1 MKFTIPALRDLDLN
15 KLMTFLAIAEA
26 GGVTPAARRLALTR
40 SAVSHSL
47 AALESSLGIPLFHRI
62 GKRLVPTRDG
72 AALLRA
78 LAETRDRLDAAL
90 EEVLG
95 AGGEVRGQIRIGL
108 FLGFSRF
115 RLASV
120 IDGFVRSHA
129 RARVRVAFAPEG
141 WLLEQLLE
149 GKLDFTVSLRPK
161 RGTTPRLR
169 SEKLFE
175 QSLVLAAR
183 RFRRG
188 RKPSV
193 EEVAG
198 LPIVDYYQSDPLID
212 RWLRHHYGARRM
224 PRQRIRVYAASTDLA
239 VELVRA
245 GVGAAVLPEDVAEPF
260 RRRREL
266 AVIRGP
272 REPLRDAV
280 WLNEL
285 EGAGR
290 NRAHAAFREHLVASL
305 AASAPGR
312 RPRRSPGAPAR

>member
-1 MKFTIPALRDLDLN
+1 MKFNDLALRDLDLN
-15 KLMTFLAIAEA
+15 KLMTFLTIAEA
-26 GGVTPAARRLALTR
+26 GGVSPAARRLALTR

-47 AALESSLGIPLFHRI
+47 AALESSLGIALFHRI
-62 GKRLVPTRDG
+62 GRRLVPTRDG

-78 LAETRDRLDAAL
+78 VAETRDRLHSAL
-90 EEVLG
+90 EEILG
-95 AGGEVRGQIRIGL
+95 AGEEVRGQIRIGL

-115 RLASV
+115 RLAGA

-129 RARVRVAFAPEG
+129 RARVRVAFAPEA

-149 GKLDFTVSLRPK
+149 GKLDFTVSLRPT
-161 RGTTPRLR
+161 RGATPRLR

-183 RFRRG
+183 RSHRR
-188 RKPSV
+188 RELSV

-198 LPIVDYYQSDPLID
+198 LPVVDYYQSDPLID
-212 RWLRHHYGARRM
+212 RWLRHHYGTRRM
-224 PRQRIRVYAASTDLA
+224 PRERIRVYAASTDLA
-239 VELVRA
+239 VELVLA
-245 GVGAAVLPEDVAEPF
+245 GVGAAVLPQDLAEPF
-260 RRRREL
+260 RRRQEL
-266 AVIRGP
+266 VVIRGP

-290 NRAHAAFREHLVASL
+290 NRAHAAFRDHLLSSL
-305 AASAPGR
+305 AASAPS
-312 RPRRSPGAPAR
+312 RP